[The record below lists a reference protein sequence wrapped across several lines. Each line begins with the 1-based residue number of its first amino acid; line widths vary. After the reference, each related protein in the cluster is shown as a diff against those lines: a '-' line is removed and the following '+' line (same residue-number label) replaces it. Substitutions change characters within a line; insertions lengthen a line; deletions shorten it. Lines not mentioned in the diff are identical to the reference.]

1 MSQQRKTM
9 CTYMKNMARYKME
22 HFKEKIF
29 YEVKEMFDK
38 TYKQVTSFVPM
49 DSVME
54 KERTKRADSRKYWKI
69 IKVRN
74 HTEVYEFFDDML
86 KAFDRDDLV
95 KLWSLVK
102 ERFSSTD
109 PTDDKERTLW
119 VDLKRLFKLD
129 ANDKLWKLQ
138 RYIHDPLKWR
148 LYDTRGVHHVSIER
162 GMDIFML
169 VEKDYPLSKG
179 VMMLMLVNKLLV
191 EQSSEMA
198 NKLQLRVLLQFLYR
212 CIH

>member
-9 CTYMKNMARYKME
+9 CTYMKNMERYKME
-22 HFKEKIF
+22 HFNGKIF

-38 TYKQVTSFVPM
+38 TYKQ
-49 DSVME
+49 E
-54 KERTKRADSRKYWKI
+54 IYIEDSRKYWKI
-69 IKVRN
+69 IRVRN

-86 KAFDRDDLV
+86 KAFDKDDPV

-129 ANDKLWKLQ
+129 ANNELWKLQ
-138 RYIHDPLKWR
+138 RYIHDPLKWI
-148 LYDTRGVHHVSIER
+148 LYDTYGVHHVFIKR
-162 GMDIFML
+162 GIDIFML

-179 VMMLMLVNKLLV
+179 VLMLVNNLLV

-198 NKLQLRVLLQFLYR
+198 NELLRKIFIQAER
-212 CIH
+212 PRQ